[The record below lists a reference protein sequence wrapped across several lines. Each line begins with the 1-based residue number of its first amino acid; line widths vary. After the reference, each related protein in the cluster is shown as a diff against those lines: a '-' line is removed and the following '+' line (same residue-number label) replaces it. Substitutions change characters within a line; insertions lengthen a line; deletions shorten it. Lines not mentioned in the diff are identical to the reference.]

1 MIVLTVGLWLLV
13 IPLYPARCINCG
25 LTRGSALLT
34 NLGPRSKFAFL
45 GLGLLVVLLLAALW
59 SHNSGGN
66 KTTSSQPENSQA
78 ASPAESSTPVQEA
91 QDEHELRLVPNI
103 FSGSAVAD
111 GRNYS
116 VSMIYRYLGH
126 IPPRTTGIEVQG
138 IFLQVEAPFTI
149 SIADEQERSEVL
161 LCTMSEDE
169 FQDAQYYY
177 HPGEAVTVMGTYS
190 TATGIPQL
198 RDCTMATGRGSVV
211 RPLALKS
218 TGAQSPVPEPEDGK
232 TTGLSRAALQNM
244 TYVIG
249 VGNTAQTVTLVDG
262 EGRTNTDQYSLDKDS
277 ITFGELDPDGAED
290 AVVVISDSG
299 GGSGTFEALVA
310 VRYQNGKAVSSAQQ
324 ELGDRIKVNSITI
337 NHRIVTVDM
346 LVQGPNDGL
355 CCPTKQKVIHLML
368 QGDHFVDAS
377 TVPAPVL
384 STVTPV
390 ASAQPATYPS
400 GIQDR
405 SAGENPKGQTSGE
418 VLIGQTP
425 DEVIA
430 ILGPPSSITTGAQRI
445 YTYPKVQIS
454 FIDGKVARVQKY

>member
-1 MIVLTVGLWLLV
+1 MN
-13 IPLYPARCINCG
+13 AR
-25 LTRGSALLT
+25 
-34 NLGPRSKFAFL
+34 PRSKFAFL
-45 GLGLLVVLLLAALW
+45 GLGLLVVLLLTAIW
-59 SHNSGGN
+59 GHNSGDN
-66 KTTSSQPENSQA
+66 KTTSNQPENSQA
-78 ASPAESSTPVQEA
+78 ASQAAKSTPVQED
-91 QDEHELRLVPNI
+91 QDEHELRLIPNI

-126 IPPRTTGIEVQG
+126 IPPRTTGIGVQG
-138 IFLQVEAPFTI
+138 IFLEVEGPGTI

-161 LCTMSEDE
+161 LCTMSEEE

-177 HPGEAVTVMGTYS
+177 HPGEPVSVMGTYS

-211 RPLALKS
+211 RPPELKS
-218 TGAQSPVPEPEDGK
+218 TGGAQSAVPEPQGSK
-232 TTGLSRAALQNM
+232 TTGLTRAALQNM
-244 TYVIG
+244 TYVLG

-262 EGRTNTDQYSLDKDS
+262 EGRANTEQYSLDKDS

-299 GGSGTFEALVA
+299 GGSGMFEALVA
-310 VRYQNGKAVSSAQQ
+310 VRYQNGKAISSAQQ

-355 CCPTKQKVIHLML
+355 CCPTKEKVIKLIL

-377 TVPAPVL
+377 TALPNAL

-390 ASAQPATYPS
+390 ASEQPTAHSNQS
-400 GIQDR
+400 GTQDR
-405 SAGENPKGQTSGE
+405 PADGISAAGRATSQASSE

-430 ILGPPSSITTGAQRI
+430 ILGPPSSITMGAKRI
-445 YTYPKVQIS
+445 YTYPKVQIL